1 MALLQKFFTN
11 TIESK
16 FIKNL
21 ICNTPLPLCDSVKDG
36 DIIYKG
42 YNYIYKDNVI
52 CCKENGVLNRNNFD
66 IICSYNIGEHKVG
79 ITQPLVNKDVYYDAF
94 THKYLG
100 NYLRLIR
107 DVYDINLM
115 PYYNCFN
122 YAIVGDALI
131 EKNPNYVKKTV
142 KKTIYYATNGYYSG
156 ASININSNC
165 RQYTINDEPAEIV
178 TIKTEGGSILGLGL
192 KSKSWEMDYYEAASH
207 ILWKCNDSSII
218 GSSPII
224 LTITYE
230 QPTIPGFKGEYL
242 YKATADNN
250 PSYKVLAIPVKFN
263 KDYTIAVDN
272 PLTTLLCP
280 MIYDELGLVQL
291 DNKNLSDYVIIDK
304 HEVEGSRFKQPFK
317 VHIDMKT
324 DDIITPEKL
333 YAYQDYLYLLI
344 QMPITNT
351 SSIVVLEGDFTS
363 PCTHITGEGYS
374 YEYSPLTL
382 LEVNDKQN
390 YAFSNRLVEYLSN
403 NIITQYDEFYGDIE
417 YLQELLDKNPTGIWE
432 DALRVEVFE
441 KCLNDNMSMKQG
453 LYDIN
458 GYMNKD
464 VEKILSQNFSK
475 GVGNNI

>member
-52 CCKENGVLNRNNFD
+52 CCKESGVLDRNNFD

-131 EKNPNYVKKTV
+131 EKKYNYVKKIIRE
-142 KKTIYYATNGYYSG
+142 TITWSLEWYYSG
-156 ASININSNC
+156 DVIDINNNY
-165 RQYTINDEPAEIV
+165 RQYTINDEPAEI
-178 TIKTEGGSILGLGL
+178 ISIMTDASPILGL
-192 KSKSWEMDYYEAASH
+192 KSKSWEMVYH
-207 ILWKCNDSSII
+207 TNTILWKCNDTSIPP
-218 GSSPII
+218 SSPITLI
-224 LTITYE
+224 ITYE
-230 QPTIPGFKGEYL
+230 EPIVQGLVGDYT
-242 YKATADNN
+242 YKVTTDNN

-263 KDYTIAVDN
+263 RDYTIAVDN

-291 DNKNLSDYVIIDK
+291 DNKNISDYVSIDK
-304 HEVEGSRFKQPFK
+304 YEVEGSRFKQPFK
-317 VHIDMKT
+317 VHIGMKT

-363 PCTHITGEGYS
+363 PCTHITGEGYL

-382 LEVNDKQN
+382 LEVNDKQS

-403 NIITQYDEFYGDIE
+403 NIITQYDEFYGDIQ
-417 YLQELLDKNPTGIWE
+417 YLQKLLDKNPTGIWE
-432 DALRVEVFE
+432 DDLRVEVFE
-441 KCLNDNMSMKQG
+441 KCLNDNMSIKRG

-464 VEKILSQNFSK
+464 VEKILSRNFSK
-475 GVGNNI
+475 GVDNI